1 MKARFWIGVLVGVL
15 GTIVLALVVGA
26 VVMWSMGRCPMC
38 GSPMQPATAAQDPAA
53 RADLAPAVKM
63 RCRLQ
68 LFS

>member
-38 GSPMQPATAAQDPAA
+38 GAPMQPAAGPREVQPPAQGSFRP
-53 RADLAPAVKM
+53 P
-63 RCRLQ
+63 
-68 LFS
+68 